1 MKKMITNLIAAILAL
16 SLLQCVNKQNKMN
29 SYISIFEIPAKDLKK
44 AITFYES
51 ILDIKIEKME
61 LQGIKMGVL
70 PYENQQVTGLIVEA
84 QGYEPSTNGITVY
97 LNAGEDLQ
105 IILDKIVKN
114 GGKILIPKT
123 PHADGNGFFAI
134 FIDSEGNKMGLNS
147 EK

>member
-1 MKKMITNLIAAILAL
+1 MVTNLIAAILAL

>member
-1 MKKMITNLIAAILAL
+1 MITNLIAAILAL

>member
-1 MKKMITNLIAAILAL
+1 MKKMVTNLIAAILAL